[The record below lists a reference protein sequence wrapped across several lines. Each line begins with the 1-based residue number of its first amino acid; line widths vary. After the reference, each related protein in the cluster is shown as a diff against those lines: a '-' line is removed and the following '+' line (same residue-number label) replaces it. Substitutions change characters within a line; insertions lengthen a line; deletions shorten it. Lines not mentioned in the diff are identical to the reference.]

1 MCTMSIVD
9 HSQSLISVGDRRSH
23 LIIFFSQVP
32 MSSAIRACIA
42 VEEVD
47 PTTLVDGDVHGRR

>member
-1 MCTMSIVD
+1 MSIVD

-23 LIIFFSQVP
+23 PIILFSQVP